1 MHLTDRAM
9 SVTER
14 VRMVAS
20 DAHGALS
27 TPFHRKCPCGPK
39 MTAAVSTS
47 ADARSAQL
55 HQTSCLLKQ
64 EHEIQ
69 RLGATVRE
77 LEAAKADT
85 RAEQWGLKG
94 SASFKGFCLL

>member
-27 TPFHRKCPCGPK
+27 TLLHRKWPCGPK

-55 HQTSCLLKQ
+55 HQTSLSV
-64 EHEIQ
+64 EA
-69 RLGATVRE
+69 GARDP
-77 LEAAKADT
+77 AARCDGART
-85 RAEQWGLKG
+85 
-94 SASFKGFCLL
+94 